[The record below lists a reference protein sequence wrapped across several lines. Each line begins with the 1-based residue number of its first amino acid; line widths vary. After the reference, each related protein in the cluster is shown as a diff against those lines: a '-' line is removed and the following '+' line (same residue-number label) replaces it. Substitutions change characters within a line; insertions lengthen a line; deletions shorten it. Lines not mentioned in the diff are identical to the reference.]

1 MPYFDWN
8 ATSPLH
14 PAAREVLL
22 EAVES
27 GWANPS
33 APYESGIALRNR
45 IELAREEMAAAL
57 NCELTEL
64 VFTSGAAESNNAV
77 LRELSRRY
85 PTEEVWV
92 SAVEH
97 PTVSESAE
105 HWWPGRVRR
114 IPVDGAGRVEVQ
126 WIEREI
132 RRSRPALI
140 AVMAANNETGV
151 IQPWAEVSRICAEA
165 EVPLH
170 CDAAQWVGKASGLNF
185 EGCAGLTLSAHKFG
199 GPKGIGAL
207 VLRDSLRDVS
217 AQCGGGQEN
226 GRRSGTEN
234 GPGILAMAAA
244 FTALSRVEGAT
255 GRDAFER
262 DLQAAMP
269 GTVFNGAAV
278 DRLWNTSS
286 IQFPE
291 FAARRWILRLDRLG
305 FQVSGGAACS
315 AASTGPSP
323 VLAAMGRTAA
333 EAERT
338 VRVSGG
344 WETSDEDWKSLV
356 SAICE
361 VREALKEDCAGRLAR
376 PIDLS

>member
-14 PAAREVLL
+14 PAAREALL
-22 EAVES
+22 ETMES

-33 APYESGIALRNR
+33 APYGLGIELRNR
-45 IELAREEMAAAL
+45 VESAREEMATAL
-57 NCELTEL
+57 NCEATEL

-77 LRELSRRY
+77 LRELSRRH

-97 PTVSESAE
+97 PTVSESADY
-105 HWWPGRVRR
+105 WWPGRVRR
-114 IPVDGAGRVEVQ
+114 IPVNGAGRVEVQ
-126 WIEREI
+126 WILSEMK
-132 RRSRPALI
+132 RSRPALVV
-140 AVMAANNETGV
+140 VMAANNETGV
-151 IQPWAEVSRICAEA
+151 IQPWAEVGRICAEA

-170 CDAAQWVGKASGLNF
+170 CDAAQWVGKARGLSFVGCSGLTF
-185 EGCAGLTLSAHKFG
+185 SAHKFG

-207 VLRDSLRDVS
+207 VLKKSLRDLI

-234 GPGILAMAAA
+234 VPGILAMAAA
-244 FTALSRVEGAT
+244 FKALSSVDET
-255 GRDAFER
+255 SGRDAFER
-262 DLQAAMP
+262 HLQASIP
-269 GTVFNGAAV
+269 GIVFNGAEV
-278 DRLWNTSS
+278 GRLWNTSS
-286 IQFPE
+286 VQFPE

-305 FQVSGGAACS
+305 FQVSGGSACS
-315 AASTGPSP
+315 TASTGPSP
-323 VLAAMGRTAA
+323 VLSAMGRTIA

-344 WETSDEDWKSLV
+344 WETSDEDWKSLGA
-356 SAICE
+356 AICE
-361 VREALKEDCAGRLAR
+361 VREALQEDGAGRLAT
-376 PIDLS
+376 PIDL

>member
-22 EAVES
+22 ETMES

-33 APYESGIALRNR
+33 APYGAGIELRNR
-45 IELAREEMAAAL
+45 IESAREALATAL
-57 NCELTEL
+57 NCEATEL

-77 LRELSRRY
+77 LREVSRRH
-85 PTEEVWV
+85 PGKEVWV

-97 PTVSESAE
+97 PTVSESAA

-114 IPVDGAGRVEVQ
+114 LPVDAAGRVDVR
-126 WIEREI
+126 WIESEI
-132 RRSRPALI
+132 KRSRPALV

-151 IQPWAEVSRICAEA
+151 IQPWAEVGRICKEA

-170 CDAAQWVGKASGLNF
+170 CDAAQWVGKARGFSF
-185 EGCAGLTLSAHKFG
+185 EGCSGLTLSAHKFG

-207 VLRDSLRDVS
+207 VLRDSLRDLS
-217 AQCGGGQEN
+217 AQCGGGQEY

-244 FTALSRVEGAT
+244 FKAVSRVEGAT

-262 DLQAAMP
+262 HLQSAIP

-286 IQFPE
+286 VQFPE

-305 FQVSGGAACS
+305 FQISGGAACS
-315 AASTGPSP
+315 AASMGPSP
-323 VLAAMGRTAA
+323 VLSAMGRTAA

-344 WETSDEDWKSLV
+344 WETSDEDWKSLGAAV
-356 SAICE
+356 CE
-361 VREALKEDCAGRLAR
+361 VWEALKEDREGRLAR